1 MFWKMFQTRPTS
13 DLGRKETKAQP
24 SKEKAQ
30 LRVKSAVWRGGMERE
45 WWRRRGKE
53 ARDGVQPS
61 AISPRWLPISN
72 LCRSFFSRKLS
83 LSTKKPLPRPL
94 SAPNKPESS
103 RFALYGRYISFD
115 CFDDSF
121 FFVKYSCI
129 VRLALLH
136 GFLLFL
142 HMIVLGLIWLVGFGW
157 FGLGMSMKVGLGLV
171 DKAWIEWFSVADVEN
186 W

>member
-83 LSTKKPLPRPL
+83 LSTKKPFPRPL

-121 FFVKYSCI
+121 FLSNILVLFDWLCYM
-129 VRLALLH
+129 
-136 GFLLFL
+136 GFFYFC
-142 HMIVLGLIWLVGFGW
+142 IWLSWDWYDSLV
-157 FGLGMSMKVGLGLV
+157 LV
-171 DKAWIEWFSVADVEN
+171 DLGSVCRWKLV
-186 W
+186 